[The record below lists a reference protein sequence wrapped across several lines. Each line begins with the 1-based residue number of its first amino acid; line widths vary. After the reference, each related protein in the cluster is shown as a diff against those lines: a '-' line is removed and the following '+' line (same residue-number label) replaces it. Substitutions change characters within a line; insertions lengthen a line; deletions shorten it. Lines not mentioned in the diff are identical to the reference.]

1 MPCRNAGL
9 AVCVTVL
16 ASGCLFHA
24 TRPAP
29 GPVDSTVHVELA
41 ETIPSALG
49 TLRLLLRTERRY
61 GCSNM
66 QLVTSL
72 RTSPD
77 ALQLGIAG
85 VRAPG
90 VCLTSLAPAS
100 AQVDLGHLET
110 GEYALRFLLNGAMI
124 DSRLLVTA
132 DTYRIVGGN
141 AASFAIDHSALRRV
155 PAHMVWGWIGYS
167 SAADQ
172 AAASEYL
179 HDLRALGAAPHLFPS
194 GRYAPVVAPGA
205 DEEFRIDD
213 RGRLSFGGNMGF
225 LHLEPYVFRYD
236 GGAGALRALV
246 SATGEPHRGAV
257 FVPLETGAGDRFMS
271 WAPAASA
278 AARRRGGRG

>member
-110 GEYALRFLLNGAMI
+110 GEYALRFLL
-124 DSRLLVTA
+124 TA
-132 DTYRIVGGN
+132 GGC
-141 AASFAIDHSALRRV
+141 R
-155 PAHMVWGWIGYS
+155 
-167 SAADQ
+167 SAATWGSSTSSPTCS
-172 AAASEYL
+172 AMP
-179 HDLRALGAAPHLFPS
+179 AAP
-194 GRYAPVVAPGA
+194 GRC
-205 DEEFRIDD
+205 
-213 RGRLSFGGNMGF
+213 
-225 LHLEPYVFRYD
+225 
-236 GGAGALRALV
+236 
-246 SATGEPHRGAV
+246 
-257 FVPLETGAGDRFMS
+257 
-271 WAPAASA
+271 
-278 AARRRGGRG
+278 ARS